1 MTAKQVEKNIQEIWE
16 MFKENERRFKET
28 ERVIEQASLQI
39 EKAGKQ
45 VEQTSREISAVGK
58 RVDALTGKWGR
69 FVEGLVVPA
78 AERLFQQR
86 GILVD
91 KVSQRVKARKNG
103 RGMEIDILAINQGY
117 VVLIEVK
124 STLSV
129 DDVKEHL
136 QNLSEFKF
144 FFPEYADRKVVGAV
158 AGIVID
164 EGAGRYAYKSGLFV
178 IGQSG
183 ETVKIFND
191 EKFVPRTW

>member
-1 MTAKQVEKNIQEIWE
+1 M
-16 MFKENERRFKET
+16 
-28 ERVIEQASLQI
+28 
-39 EKAGKQ
+39 GP
-45 VEQTSREISAVGK
+45 
-58 RVDALTGKWGR
+58 
-69 FVEGLVVPA
+69 FVEGLLVPA
-78 AERLFQQR
+78 TERLFQQR
-86 GILVD
+86 GIPVD

-103 RGMEIDILAINQGY
+103 RGVEIDILAINQGY

-129 DDVKEHL
+129 DDVNAHL
-136 QNLSEFKF
+136 QNLSDFKF

-164 EGAGRYAYKSGLFV
+164 EGAGRYAYKSELFV

-183 ETVKIFND
+183 ETVKILND